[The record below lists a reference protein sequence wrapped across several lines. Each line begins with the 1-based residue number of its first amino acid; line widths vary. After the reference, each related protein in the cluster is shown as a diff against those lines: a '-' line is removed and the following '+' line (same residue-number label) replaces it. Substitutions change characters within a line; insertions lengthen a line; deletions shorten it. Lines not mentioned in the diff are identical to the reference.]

1 MSTSFSLQRY
11 TEFEFLC
18 QWVNFPNL
26 SPALLTPVM
35 TFSVNREGKSVRGSV
50 SSGLSVNLFSYF
62 VRFFG
67 RTSAEWIRLCDPPPP
82 GRAKHKRIDTYCL
95 GRFHW
100 PAPTLFCSPDPRW
113 WLEFP
118 KDGKNSPQNTSELQ
132 AKASSVYTDEFSPF
146 LSGRKLTKYFRIFF
160 SCLHYYVLNNV
171 FFLSFT
177 QNNWQH
183 IGFDTFWPSA
193 ALGVVESVRLGW
205 FAWLVLSFGDSVVHF
220 RPTENG
226 VSPFRMQRFY
236 PLNTNKNAPTLKVPS
251 NTLGTRDFSLAR
263 LWSSS
268 RPFIGK
274 RERVQKNT
282 SLQENT
288 PL

>member
-1 MSTSFSLQRY
+1 MNS
-11 TEFEFLC
+11 
-18 QWVNFPNL
+18 
-26 SPALLTPVM
+26 
-35 TFSVNREGKSVRGSV
+35 
-50 SSGLSVNLFSYF
+50 F
-62 VRFFG
+62 VR
-67 RTSAEWIRLCDPPPP
+67 PPPP
-82 GRAKHKRIDTYCL
+82 GKGQTQEDWHLLPWSLSLTCPNSL
-95 GRFHW
+95 
-100 PAPTLFCSPDPRW
+100 LFSW
-113 WLEFP
+113 SKMVAWISEGWQKF
-118 KDGKNSPQNTSELQ
+118 PQNTSELQ

-183 IGFDTFWPSA
+183 IGFDTFWPSS
-193 ALGVVESVRLGW
+193 ALGVVQSVRLGW
-205 FAWLVLSFGDSVVHF
+205 FAWLVLSFGESVVHF

-251 NTLGTRDFSLAR
+251 NTLGTRDFSLAL

-268 RPFIGK
+268 RPFYRKTRESPEKHVFVGKHAFIGNHMRDHAREK
-274 RERVQKNT
+274 R
-282 SLQENT
+282 L
-288 PL
+288 L